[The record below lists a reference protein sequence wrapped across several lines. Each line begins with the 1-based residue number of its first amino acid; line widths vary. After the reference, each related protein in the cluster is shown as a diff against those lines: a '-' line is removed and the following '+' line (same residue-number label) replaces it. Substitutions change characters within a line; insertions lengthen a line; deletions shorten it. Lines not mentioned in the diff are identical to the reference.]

1 MEFMDNQINSPF
13 YESGWP
19 VYPKNN
25 PTSYSQ
31 PNKLNQSTNINGREA
46 TYQTPFNYVSATI
59 IISFILFGIF
69 DTLINLFLSIKN
81 GEDLGG
87 IIRCFLPLVFFIIGF
102 VFGIVEIISCEIK
115 ILPSYGIIE
124 VNKKKL
130 KIFSCFN
137 KRETIFIGR
146 IINVIIQVSPFH
158 HFRVKRRKHVSS
170 FEVIFELIDG
180 SKVIA
185 FSGIMDGG
193 ESRKA
198 FKILR
203 NALPERISFSGNLIR
218 S

>member
-1 MEFMDNQINSPF
+1 M
-13 YESGWP
+13 
-19 VYPKNN
+19 
-25 PTSYSQ
+25 
-31 PNKLNQSTNINGREA
+31 
-46 TYQTPFNYVSATI
+46 
-59 IISFILFGIF
+59 
-69 DTLINLFLSIKN
+69 
-81 GEDLGG
+81 
-87 IIRCFLPLVFFIIGF
+87 
-102 VFGIVEIISCEIK
+102 
-115 ILPSYGIIE
+115 
-124 VNKKKL
+124 NKKKL

-146 IINVIIQVSPFH
+146 ILNVIIQVSPFH
-158 HFRVKRRKHVSS
+158 HFRVKRRMHVSA